1 MVITATPEF
10 QVFYESLGYGV
21 TAIPG
26 EVDVIVPVALLPP
39 YIEGVEVGTG
49 AIIAG
54 VDTGEKIVFHGVRHN
69 VRSTYTHASGPD
81 WDIADYESFQYLV
94 TTKIARVRAPDG
106 SYIFHAWRGSP
117 GTNNLEAAKAQ
128 INIMRAEVGL
138 APVSTTTETT
148 APAITGEIKVKVN
161 TGPLFPESQGQTV
174 TGILRTDGDTVDFS
188 DGSSYSWRNTIIPGA
203 ASGYVTILSSGG
215 LPTTSTAAPSVP
227 TAEGLA
233 PSPGVT
239 PPPPSGIGVIG
250 FVVLAGAGVLLLSL
264 LAGSRRRRR
273 A

>member
-1 MVITATPEF
+1 MAITATPEF
-10 QVFYESLGYGV
+10 QVWYESLGYGV

-26 EVDVIVPVALLPP
+26 EVDVIVPAALLPP

-49 AIIAG
+49 ANIGG

-69 VRSTYTHASGPD
+69 IRNTFTHASGPD

-106 SYIFHAWRGSP
+106 SYIFHAYRGSP

-138 APVSTTTETT
+138 APVSTTTTTTT
-148 APAITGEIKVKVN
+148 AAPTTATGLVIVKVN
-161 TGPLFPESQGQTV
+161 AIPGNPLFSNALGLTLGGVPYPP
-174 TGILRTDGDTVDFS
+174 GIGAAWDGDSITFDN
-188 DGSSYSWRNTIIPGA
+188 GSVYSWRNTILPA
-203 ASGYVTILSSGG
+203 VAPGYVTIIKG
-215 LPTTSTAAPSVP
+215 LGTTTPTTTP
-227 TAEGLA
+227 TPTGKGSGVLALAGLA
-233 PSPGVT
+233 
-239 PPPPSGIGVIG
+239 
-250 FVVLAGAGVLLLSL
+250 LGALLLAAL
-264 LAGSRRRRR
+264 LAPKRRR